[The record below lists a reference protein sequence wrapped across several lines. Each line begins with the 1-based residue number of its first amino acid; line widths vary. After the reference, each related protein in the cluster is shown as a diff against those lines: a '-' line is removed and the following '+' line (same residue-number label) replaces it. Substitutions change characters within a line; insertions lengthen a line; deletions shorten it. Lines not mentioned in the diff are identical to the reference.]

1 MEHSYI
7 RDTTVKP
14 QNNIEITNGLQPAR
28 TILVRKPPQCP
39 SCHANPIEEDLTDV
53 NQASIPSYNEIVA
66 KESMNECARI
76 AKYVK
81 NTNADDDDWESRVN
95 Q

>member
-7 RDTTVKP
+7 KDTSTKL
-14 QNNIEITNGLQPAR
+14 THLDMSNGLTPAR

-39 SCHANPIEEDLTDV
+39 SCHTHPIEEQDMSDA
-53 NQASIPSYNEIVA
+53 NQAQIPSYNEIVA
-66 KESMNECARI
+66 KEAMNECARI

-81 NTNADDDDWESRVN
+81 NNNDDDEDWEAKIN